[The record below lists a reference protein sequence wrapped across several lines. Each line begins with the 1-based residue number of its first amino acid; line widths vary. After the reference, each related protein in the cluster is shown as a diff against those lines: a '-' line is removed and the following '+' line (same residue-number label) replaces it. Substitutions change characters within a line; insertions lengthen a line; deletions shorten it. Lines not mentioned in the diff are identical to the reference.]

1 MNNSLLPP
9 GSSVLE
15 RRLAEACSD
24 ISTLSV
30 TIRQLWNPDACPASF
45 LPYLAWAFS
54 VDRWDE
60 GWPEAVKRQVIKD
73 AYFVHRHKGTVGAL
87 RRVVELFGYLIRIVE
102 WWQTDG
108 QPGTFRLD
116 IGVQEQGIGEET
128 YAELERLIAD
138 ARPCSRHLTGLSI
151 TLDATGQLP
160 VAAACYSGDALTV
173 YPYTPEILTVSGPGY
188 TGAAVHIIDLMDVSA

>member
-30 TIRQLWNPDACPASF
+30 PVRQLWNPDACPASF

-60 GWPEAVKRQVIKD
+60 GWPETVKRQVIKD
-73 AYFVHRHKGTVGAL
+73 AYFVHRHKGTLGAL
-87 RRVVELFGYLIRIVE
+87 RRVVEPFGYLIRIEE
-102 WWQTDG
+102 WWQSGG

-128 YAELERLIAD
+128 YTELERLIAD

-151 TLDATGQLP
+151 TLDATGHLP